1 MKAATMS
8 SKRERGRERGRAR
21 QQRHEAMTIPEAA
34 FQDAVRE
41 QNLASCLALCVVVVT
56 GLGFGVWLR
65 SVL

>member
-1 MKAATMS
+1 MS

-21 QQRHEAMTIPEAA
+21 QQRDEAMTIPEAA

-41 QNLASCLALCVVVVT
+41 QNLASCLALCVVAVT